1 MLSENK
7 NERQKVNQIIQRN
20 SLSLVGNIKEEFSI
34 RTEPRCYFIE
44 SSHRSNI
51 KMPKM
56 GHYDRHYVNRVPSC
70 DKVFITMEN

>member
-34 RTEPRCYFIE
+34 RTEPRCHFIE

-56 GHYDRHYVNRVPSC
+56 GHYVNRVPSC